1 MKTRILQ
8 LALVFLSISSCA
20 NVNKMM
26 EKGNYDGAISK
37 LVKSLAGKKNKD
49 QEKVI
54 ALEYA
59 FKKAQQR
66 DLRTIAAYQ
75 QDLKSADWEN
85 IYAVYYKIH
94 NRQISIEPLLPLVS
108 EEGYQATF
116 DFVDTEV
123 RLRQAKNETVEYYYQ
138 SAVEKLEKSRKNKEK
153 SLARSAYDDLIKID
167 QLSAKYKDCDQLR
180 KIAIER
186 GAEHFLVKMVNQS
199 QTIMPQKFEE
209 DLLDFSIQDINKL
222 FKVYHTYYS
231 SEIDYDF
238 IIRMNIRNIQFSPER
253 EKSRVYED
261 IFEETIEKEQNHKS
275 ERDTISKEKTEKL
288 TVRHTATIEEVLQ
301 QKTVALTGDVE
312 WFNVSNNEVYYS
324 RPVEV
329 EAVYENIYGRLIKGD
344 RKYLNDDTKQKLSR
358 NPRPFP
364 THEEM
369 LHDAGI
375 QLKKKMKGIIF
386 DKES

>member
-1 MKTRILQ
+1 
-8 LALVFLSISSCA
+8 
-20 NVNKMM
+20 MM
-26 EKGNYDGAISK
+26 EVKDLYKQFCVEGFDENGILNKFELNLPDNFNFGYDIIDAIAK
-37 LVKSLAGKKNKD
+37 LDPKRPAMIWCDESGK
-49 QEKVI
+49 E
-54 ALEYA
+54 
-59 FKKAQQR
+59 
-66 DLRTIAAYQ
+66 
-75 QDLKSADWEN
+75 
-85 IYAVYYKIH
+85 IH
-94 NRQISIEPLLPLVS
+94 F
-108 EEGYQATF
+108 T
-116 DFVDTEV
+116 
-123 RLRQAKNETVEYYYQ
+123 
-138 SAVEKLEKSRKNKEK
+138 
-153 SLARSAYDDLIKID
+153 YDDLMKID

-231 SEIDYDF
+231 SEIDYDY

>member
-1 MKTRILQ
+1 
-8 LALVFLSISSCA
+8 
-20 NVNKMM
+20 MM

-153 SLARSAYDDLIKID
+153 NRNRAWSR
-167 QLSAKYKDCDQLR
+167 
-180 KIAIER
+180 
-186 GAEHFLVKMVNQS
+186 
-199 QTIMPQKFEE
+199 T
-209 DLLDFSIQDINKL
+209 FS
-222 FKVYHTYYS
+222 
-231 SEIDYDF
+231 
-238 IIRMNIRNIQFSPER
+238 
-253 EKSRVYED
+253 
-261 IFEETIEKEQNHKS
+261 
-275 ERDTISKEKTEKL
+275 SKN
-288 TVRHTATIEEVLQ
+288 
-301 QKTVALTGDVE
+301 G
-312 WFNVSNNEVYYS
+312 
-324 RPVEV
+324 
-329 EAVYENIYGRLIKGD
+329 
-344 RKYLNDDTKQKLSR
+344 
-358 NPRPFP
+358 
-364 THEEM
+364 
-369 LHDAGI
+369 
-375 QLKKKMKGIIF
+375 
-386 DKES
+386 

>member
-1 MKTRILQ
+1 
-8 LALVFLSISSCA
+8 
-20 NVNKMM
+20 MM

-153 SLARSAYDDLIKID
+153 YLARSAYDDLIKID

-329 EAVYENIYGRLIKGD
+329 EAVYENIYGRLIMTPNKNYQEILD
-344 RKYLNDDTKQKLSR
+344 L
-358 NPRPFP
+358 F
-364 THEEM
+364 
-369 LHDAGI
+369 
-375 QLKKKMKGIIF
+375 QLMKRCCMMQVF
-386 DKES
+386 S

>member
-1 MKTRILQ
+1 
-8 LALVFLSISSCA
+8 
-20 NVNKMM
+20 M
-26 EKGNYDGAISK
+26 EKLKCYTIGHSNHTIDRFID
-37 LVKSLAGKKNKD
+37 LLKKNG
-49 QEKVI
+49 I
-54 ALEYA
+54 NC
-59 FKKAQQR
+59 
-66 DLRTIAAYQ
+66 I
-75 QDLKSADWEN
+75 
-85 IYAVYYKIH
+85 
-94 NRQISIEPLLPLVS
+94 
-108 EEGYQATF
+108 
-116 DFVDTEV
+116 VDV
-123 RLRQAKNETVEYYYQ
+123 
-138 SAVEKLEKSRKNKEK
+138 
-153 SLARSAYDDLIKID
+153 RSAPY
-167 QLSAKYKDCDQLR
+167 SKYTVQ
-180 KIAIER
+180 
-186 GAEHFLVKMVNQS
+186 F
-199 QTIMPQKFEE
+199 
-209 DLLDFSIQDINKL
+209 NK
-222 FKVYHTYYS
+222 
-231 SEIDYDF
+231 
-238 IIRMNIRNIQFSPER
+238 
-253 EKSRVYED
+253 
-261 IFEETIEKEQNHKS
+261 ETIEKEQNHKS